1 MEAIICSSTVVV
13 KVQKTNQKKV
23 ELSIKEMIIMLTT
36 DVRRVGKA
44 IRARFDLWFESA
56 SRTLLAE
63 GDGPRGYHKV
73 SGAFF
78 QSVTTR
84 TAGFASFNQK
94 AMLESSAKIGRAHV

>member
-13 KVQKTNQKKV
+13 KAQKTNREKV

-63 GDGPRGYHKV
+63 GDGPRGYLLDV
-73 SGAFF
+73 LQPLPEAD
-78 QSVTTR
+78 
-84 TAGFASFNQK
+84 
-94 AMLESSAKIGRAHV
+94 